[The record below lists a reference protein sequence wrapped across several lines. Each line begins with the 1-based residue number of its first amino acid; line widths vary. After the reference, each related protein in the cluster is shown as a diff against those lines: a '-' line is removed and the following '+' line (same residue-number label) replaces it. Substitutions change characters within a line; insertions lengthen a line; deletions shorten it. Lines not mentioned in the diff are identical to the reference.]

1 MALKNNGKNNNSP
14 VKPWARIL
22 ALILCILMLGGTA
35 VVLIQYLAFGSY
47 AAELSSNQRI
57 RVGLMYGQGVATSY
71 TLSTDYGFSIGKI
84 EQDSFEALWKLPN
97 TSITVASDANLN
109 RSGIIY
115 KITGSYNATSVG
127 AYHIEINYGDTP
139 EFEMLYNLAKE
150 QLSAVTNE
158 VFPAYIAGSY
168 AVRVGNFACIEDAE
182 AFLPAVS
189 AVFPGAYVVTPSS
202 TALTVMVSDTGFILF
217 EFDDPTGSSALGLY
231 ANQQGGSICRL
242 VTPSQKYFEGIFE
255 FRRYINGSRDGVQTV
270 NILSLDQYMNGLLP
284 WEISA
289 SWPIEVQKAVAVA
302 ARTYA
307 ISMLGRHSEFG
318 FDMCNATHCQ
328 AYLGTGRATEASR
341 RAVAETSGLILTY
354 NGAPAKTYY
363 SAVAGGC
370 TVSVAEAWGG
380 GANPPYLRAIHT
392 PWEKYASHSEG
403 EWQTEVTPEQLSNT
417 LRAYG
422 YSQIS
427 GPIASV
433 RIDKLCQ
440 NSTYIYQITFTDES
454 GNAVTI
460 TTSDRIRT
468 VLSAYVN
475 SANFVVGRGGENVGV
490 TDFLPNT
497 KYPYATASPT
507 STSSFAASES
517 ASAWAATPDGN
528 QQLDGNA
535 VYISGAEGGGVIA
548 GDDLSGVPV
557 ATGSGTVSVDIALSG
572 GGFTPIDPISTVTV
586 NNSAYIATLADL
598 STYQSQRLVLANG
611 KASNFVFV
619 GRGWGHGVGMSQ
631 WGAMNLADM
640 GYDFCTILRTY
651 YPGTEITTLR

>member
-1 MALKNNGKNNNSP
+1 MSFKNNRKNENSA

-22 ALILCILMLGGTA
+22 ALILCILMLGGT
-35 VVLIQYLAFGSY
+35 VVALIQYFAFGSY
-47 AAELSSNQRI
+47 AAEISSNQRV
-57 RVGLMYGQGVATSY
+57 RVGLMYGQGVVTSY

-84 EQDSFEALWKLPN
+84 EQDSFKSIWKLPN

-115 KITGSYNATSVG
+115 NITGSYNATSVG
-127 AYHIEINYGDTP
+127 AYHIEINFGDVLDFQP
-139 EFEMLYNLAKE
+139 QYALATE

-168 AVRVGNFACIEDAE
+168 AVRVGNFASIEDAE
-182 AFLPAVS
+182 AFLPLVAS
-189 AVFPGAYVVTPSS
+189 VFPGAYVVTPSS

-217 EFDDPTGSSALGLY
+217 EFDDPTGISALGLY
-231 ANQQGGSICRL
+231 ANQQGGSICHL

-255 FRRYINGSRDGVQTV
+255 FKRYINGSRDGVQVV

-307 ISMLGRHSEFG
+307 LSMLGRHSEFG

-328 AYLGTGRATEASR
+328 VYLGTARATEASR

-363 SAVAGGC
+363 SAVTGGC

-380 GANPPYLRAIHT
+380 GSNPSYLRAIHT
-392 PWEKYASHSEG
+392 PWEKYTAHSEG

-422 YSQIS
+422 YSEITS
-427 GPIASV
+427 PIASA

-440 NSTYIYQITFTDES
+440 NSTYIYQITFTDEA
-454 GNAVTI
+454 GNTATI

-475 SANFVVGRGGENVGV
+475 SANFVVGRGGENVSV
-490 TDFLPNT
+490 TDFLPNA

-507 STSSFAASES
+507 STSSFAASEGS
-517 ASAWAATPDGN
+517 GTWAATVNGN
-528 QQLDGNA
+528 RQIDGNA
-535 VYISGAEGGGVIA
+535 VYISGGEGGGVIA

-557 ATGSGTVSVDIALSG
+557 ATGSGTVSVDIATN
-572 GGFTPIDPISTVTV
+572 GGFAPIDPTSTVTV
-586 NNSAYIATLADL
+586 NNSAYIATLADFP
-598 STYQSQRLVLANG
+598 TYQSQRLVLANG

-631 WGAMNLADM
+631 WGAKNLADM